1 MKSENKPVDEDR
13 LVGLIVSHS
22 KIRLLVLPDKL
33 KSETALEGGDDNEV
47 VFTEKLAGSAAKE
60 LPSAKCDSSNSPKF
74 ALLTIH
80 ATVQTRNYATKNNAS
95 YITSSEG
102 DKIVELLSLSTI

>member
-33 KSETALEGGDDNEV
+33 KSETALEGDDNEV

-80 ATVQTRNYATKNNAS
+80 ATQFKLETMQLKIMHRTLLHQKVTKS
-95 YITSSEG
+95 
-102 DKIVELLSLSTI
+102 

>member
-74 ALLTIH
+74 TLLTIH
-80 ATVQTRNYATKNNAS
+80 ATQFKLETMQLKIMHRTLLHQKVTKS
-95 YITSSEG
+95 
-102 DKIVELLSLSTI
+102 

>member
-22 KIRLLVLPDKL
+22 KIRLLVLPDKS

-80 ATVQTRNYATKNNAS
+80 ATQFKLETMQLKIMHRTLFHQKVTKS
-95 YITSSEG
+95 
-102 DKIVELLSLSTI
+102 

>member
-13 LVGLIVSHS
+13 LVGLIVSDS

-74 ALLTIH
+74 ALLAIH
-80 ATVQTRNYATKNNAS
+80 ATQFKLETMQLKIMHRTSLHQKVTKS
-95 YITSSEG
+95 
-102 DKIVELLSLSTI
+102 